1 MVKIVKRKTKLLTV
15 FIVLAV
21 VCSIASSSVLA
32 LRETTTAINQSAH
45 ATVESAGSRSLSNGP
60 VTDPQDTPVATAEV
74 QQERQDPEL
83 AKVFRKYD
91 LLKLDPRTAAAQ
103 IRQNGKLLLGTSD
116 GQFDLQLA
124 PYDIRSQDYAAQVIG
139 ADGVPHKL
147 MRTPVNTYKGEVKGH
162 PRAQARMTIENDTL
176 EGAII
181 MEGERYFLQPA
192 RALSKASRADE
203 FVFYKGSDV
212 IKEAGEC
219 GVTLADE
226 VAAEEERARA
236 AANAEGT
243 ANSVAPSSILTS
255 EITGLS
261 PLKVVRLLTD
271 ADAEYVT
278 ALGGGIQ
285 ANNQILS
292 IMNQVDGIYQVEI
305 GVKFEIVFQNNWS
318 DVATDPYISTVPG
331 TLLGQFRDHWNT
343 TPPNPT
349 PRDLAHLW
357 TGKDLDGGTIGVAY
371 VGVVCA
377 SSANSYGLS
386 QRYPVTP
393 ANPIT
398 ASTVVLTTHEIGHNF
413 GGRHVNVVTTEIPAD
428 IELPCDNSIMEAS
441 VGSGM
446 SFCPFSR
453 SQIIGFAN
461 VFATCLQ
468 NSASGP
474 PVFPSCSET
483 PIDFG
488 VLANGALASNDC
500 RSPSRG
506 VGFLA
511 DRYSFQGTAG
521 QRLTITMTRSGGG
534 TLAPYVYL
542 IGPAGYVLSQNG
554 SGNSSSA
561 ISVSGA
567 FTLPDTGKYLIEAT
581 SLLTGETGSY
591 TVNVTLEGCTL
602 SVSPTSQHFPA
613 GGGNGTINV
622 TATGSSCGTSYE
634 FINSPNTA
642 SWLSP
647 QVTGGTGSQALNFTV
662 TANTNSAGRRAFLL
676 VGAAINDF
684 TGGLRIPITQS
695 GTSPDCSLTP
705 IGLGQTVGGTLT
717 TSSCQSPI
725 RGDNFYSNRY
735 VFTVSAGQQVSISMS
750 STNAPNTDTFIS
762 LVGPNGVVIL
772 TDDDS
777 GGITNSRIPG
787 GTGFLTLG
795 LPGTYIIEAS
805 LFAANQTGSYT
816 LTLTS
821 NGAPTPPPTILTE
834 QGTTNAVALDSVTH
848 VGGPFTVL
856 TPHNFSA
863 DGHRRVIIFTSD
875 LGLNPGDNLSVLTV
889 QAQGTSLTVEG
900 AGPLSAVPQTS
911 YIIVRLPTGLPAGN
925 LPLTVTLSGISSINT
940 ATIGIQ

>member
-1 MVKIVKRKTKLLTV
+1 
-15 FIVLAV
+15 VL
-21 VCSIASSSVLA
+21 
-32 LRETTTAINQSAH
+32 
-45 ATVESAGSRSLSNGP
+45 
-60 VTDPQDTPVATAEV
+60 
-74 QQERQDPEL
+74 
-83 AKVFRKYD
+83 RKYD
-91 LLKLDPRTAAAQ
+91 LLKLDPGTAASQ
-103 IRQNGKLLLGTSD
+103 VRRNGKLLLGTSE

-147 MRTPVNTYKGEVKGH
+147 MRTPVNTYKGQVKGH

-176 EGAII
+176 EGVII

-192 RALSKASRADE
+192 RALSKASREDE

-236 AANAEGT
+236 SANAEGT
-243 ANSVAPSSILTS
+243 ANSTAPSSIVAS

-261 PLKVVRLLTD
+261 PLKVVRLVTD
-271 ADAEYVT
+271 TDAEYVT
-278 ALGGGIQ
+278 ALGGVAQ

-318 DVATDPYISTVPG
+318 DAATDPYISTASG
-331 TLLGQFRDHWNT
+331 TLLGEFRAHWNT

-357 TGKDLDGGTIGVAY
+357 TGRDLDGSTIGVAY

-386 QRYPVTP
+386 QRYPVNP
-393 ANPIT
+393 SNPII
-398 ASTVVLTTHEIGHNF
+398 APTVVLTAHEIGHNF
-413 GGRHVNVVTTEIPAD
+413 AGRHVNQVTTEIPAD
-428 IELPCDNSIMEAS
+428 IETPCDNSIMEAS

-461 VFATCLQ
+461 VAATCLQ
-468 NSASGP
+468 NSATGP
-474 PVFPSCSET
+474 PVFPSCGET

-488 VLANGALASNDC
+488 VLANGALASSDC

-506 VGFLA
+506 VGFFA

-521 QRLTITMTRSGGG
+521 QRLTITMSRSGG

-542 IGPAGYVLSQNG
+542 IGPSGYAISQNG
-554 SGNSSSA
+554 NGNSSSA

-581 SLLTGETGSY
+581 SLVTAETGSY
-591 TVNVTLEGCTL
+591 TVNVTLAGCTL
-602 SVSPTSQHFPA
+602 SASPISQHFPA

-622 TATGSSCGTSYE
+622 TATGGGCGPSYE
-634 FINSPNTA
+634 FIKSPTTA
-642 SWLSP
+642 AWLSP
-647 QVTGGTGSQALNFTV
+647 QVTSGTGSQVLNFTV
-662 TANTNSAGRRAFLL
+662 AANTDSAGRRAFLL
-676 VGAAINDF
+676 VGSATNDF

-705 IGLGQTVGGTLT
+705 IGYGQTVGGTLNS
-717 TSSCQSPI
+717 SSCQSPI
-725 RGDNFYSNRY
+725 RGNNFYSDRY
-735 VFTVSAGQQVSISMS
+735 VFNAAAGQQVSISMS
-750 STNAPNTDTFIS
+750 SANAPNTDTFIS
-762 LVGPNGVVIL
+762 LIGPNGVVVL
-772 TDDDS
+772 NDDDS
-777 GGITNSRIPG
+777 GGGQTNSRIPG

-816 LTLTS
+816 LTLTA
-821 NGAPTPPPTILTE
+821 NGAPPITPPTILTE
-834 QGTTNAVALDSVTH
+834 QGTNVVAAVDSVTH
-848 VGGPFTVL
+848 VRGPFTVT
-856 TPHNFSA
+856 TPLNFSA
-863 DGHRRVIIFTSD
+863 DGQRRIIFFTTD
-875 LGLNPGDNLSVLTV
+875 LGLSQGASLSGLSVI
-889 QAQGTSLTVEG
+889 AQGTPLTVEA
-900 AGPLSAVPQTS
+900 AGPWNAVSGMS
-911 YIIVRLPTGLPAGN
+911 YIVVRLTGLTPG
-925 LPLTVTLSGISSINT
+925 TKSVIVTINGVNST
-940 ATIGIQ
+940 NSPTITIQ